1 MLAIYDK
8 KSPPPNK
15 EITPTTE
22 QTNNRQ
28 PQIISPTVIPIRS
41 QIDEPNKHSSKHSS
55 TKDIS
60 TNTVVVAE
68 SDGGKL

>member
-41 QIDEPNKHSSKHSS
+41 QIDEPNKHSS